1 MTPRPSC
8 YTCNHF
14 EDKQWGMCCNLN
26 SDDYGLSQFMVGF
39 IERVGCASHSNA
51 GSEAVLDEFLKWLPE
66 YLKEN
71 MMCGAKR
78 TRMEIEEKIR
88 ELRQQTKCEEVRRNL
103 EQVKA
108 KPSKER
114 DP

>member
-1 MTPRPSC
+1 MMTVKGEPHPLRC
-8 YTCNHF
+8 ETCGNTKS
-14 EDKQWGMCCNLN
+14 DKIGNCEYFRVCLKTKQRIWSYQSNFT
-26 SDDYGLSQFMVGF
+26 S
-39 IERVGCASHSNA
+39 IVGCASHSNA

-88 ELRQQTKCEEVRRNL
+88 ELRSQKKGR
-103 EQVKA
+103 EQ
-108 KPSKER
+108 
-114 DP
+114 